1 MKIKFNP
8 ILSVIT
14 LISLSCSNDK
24 KNKPAIIENTIIQPQ
39 KVSTS
44 ELKKFKSVKEMLEDA
59 HDFTL
64 EQGTLNFINSDENNL
79 HIQISKPIV
88 EGDSDKIID
97 ENIKRD
103 IIYVAFQVFAQTST
117 KNITITSIPIDFKD
131 QTKYYTQYQ
140 KTVKVTRDKTEQ
152 IMQKEFGSA
161 DYSILFDNL
170 NGIQIPNKNF
180 NKLKFQDLDFV
191 YIQLLK

>member
-1 MKIKFNP
+1 
-8 ILSVIT
+8 
-14 LISLSCSNDK
+14 
-24 KNKPAIIENTIIQPQ
+24 
-39 KVSTS
+39 
-44 ELKKFKSVKEMLEDA
+44 
-59 HDFTL
+59 
-64 EQGTLNFINSDENNL
+64 
-79 HIQISKPIV
+79 
-88 EGDSDKIID
+88 
-97 ENIKRD
+97 
-103 IIYVAFQVFAQTST
+103 FQVFAQTST

-180 NKLKFQDLDFV
+180 NKLKFHDLDFV
-191 YIQLLK
+191 YIQLFK